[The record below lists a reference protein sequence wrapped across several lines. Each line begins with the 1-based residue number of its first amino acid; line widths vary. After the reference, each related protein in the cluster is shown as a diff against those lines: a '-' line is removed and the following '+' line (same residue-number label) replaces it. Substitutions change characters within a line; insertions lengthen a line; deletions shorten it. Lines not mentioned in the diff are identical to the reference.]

1 MLQMCQEN
9 VERKF
14 GAKQIKNALKRSCLR
29 IYLNIFLSQNVI
41 ETFSEMWS

>member
-14 GAKQIKNALKRSCLR
+14 GAKQIKKRFKKKL
-29 IYLNIFLSQNVI
+29 LVHLSQYFFSPNVI